1 MHTYAHM
8 YMHVLPCTHTH
19 KLTHNLFLSE
29 VGKASFVTADW
40 QVSIG
45 RAGLQNP
52 SLSRSS
58 LRYALH
64 AVSHTQTL
72 FFLNVSRA
80 WHFQIICI
88 FSGMI
93 FACTQPTKSD
103 VSLCNNY
110 PELQI
115 KERLLPWAGK
125 KSLNRIKVCVA
136 CIQVCEGVSRYIQR
150 KRKKK

>member
-19 KLTHNLFLSE
+19 KLIHKPFLSE
-29 VGKASFVTADW
+29 VEKKASFVPADW

-45 RAGLQNP
+45 RTGLRNP
-52 SLSRSS
+52 SLSGSS
-58 LRYALH
+58 ARYAPH

-80 WHFQIICI
+80 WHFQIICV
-88 FSGMI
+88 FPGMI
-93 FACTQPTKSD
+93 FACIQPTKSD
-103 VSLCNNY
+103 VSLCNHH

-115 KERLLPWAGK
+115 KERLIPHAGK
-125 KSLNRIKVCVA
+125 RSLNGIKVCVA
-136 CIQVCEGVSRYIQR
+136 HIQVCEGVSRNI
-150 KRKKK
+150 